1 MSQKT
6 KATLRF
12 KSDDGT
18 REEELEYT
26 GKTYDSVIE
35 EDEERGEGFD
45 KYRVNYHRTLRQ
57 ITFNHE

>member
-6 KATLRF
+6 KATLRL

-18 REEELEYT
+18 HEEELEYT

-35 EDEERGEGFD
+35 EDKKEGAGFD
-45 KYRVNYHRTLRQ
+45 KYRASYQTLGK